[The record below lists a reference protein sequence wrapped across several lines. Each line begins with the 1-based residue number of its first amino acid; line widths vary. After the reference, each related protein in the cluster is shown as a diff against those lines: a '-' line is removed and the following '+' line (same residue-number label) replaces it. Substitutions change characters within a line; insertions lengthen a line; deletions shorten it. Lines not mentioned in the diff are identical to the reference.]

1 MPQRIVRV
9 HPGSLA
15 ARSGIREGETLVS
28 INRTP
33 VLDLVDYQYLTAR
46 PSLEMLLEDNDG
58 QSRTVHVHKL
68 VEEPLGLTLESSL
81 MSCPKTCANHCMFCF
96 IEQMPPG
103 MRPSLYVRDDDWRLS
118 LMAGN
123 FVTLTNL
130 PPQEMDRMIERHASP
145 LYISVQTTNGELR
158 KKMRTSL
165 SASPLYAGGGRAGH
179 PAGGSV
185 SKGDARRA
193 RYAVRL
199 PLRRILSDCEASAAR
214 CGQL

>member
-46 PSLEMLLEDNDG
+46 PSLEMLLEDDNG
-58 QSRTVHVHKL
+58 QSRTVHIHKL
-68 VEEPLGLTLESSL
+68 IEEPLGLTLESSL

-130 PPQEMDRMIERHASP
+130 PPQEMDRASRQPALHLSADDKRRTAQKNAAPHSCRPHHGASP
-145 LYISVQTTNGELR
+145 
-158 KKMRTSL
+158 
-165 SASPLYAGGGRAGH
+165 PLCR
-179 PAGGSV
+179 P
-185 SKGDARRA
+185 
-193 RYAVRL
+193 
-199 PLRRILSDCEASAAR
+199 
-214 CGQL
+214 

>member
-1 MPQRIVRV
+1 MTLPLKSIIICWVILKKKVFRF
-9 HPGSLA
+9 HAPAYCS
-15 ARSGIREGETLVS
+15 RSPRFACRAQHSTKETLVS

-58 QSRTVHVHKL
+58 QSRTVHIHKL

-130 PPQEMDRMIERHASP
+130 PPQENGSHDRAPASP

-158 KKMRTSL
+158 KRCCTTSMPT
-165 SASPLYAGGGRAGH
+165 ASWNTFAA
-179 PAGGSV
+179 
-185 SKGDARRA
+185 
-193 RYAVRL
+193 L
-199 PLRRILSDCEASAAR
+199 PTTT
-214 CGQL
+214 

>member
-1 MPQRIVRV
+1 MPQRIVHV
-9 HPGSLA
+9 YPGSLA
-15 ARSGIREGETLVS
+15 ARSGIREGETLIS

-46 PSLEMLLEDNDG
+46 PSLEMLLEG
-58 QSRTVHVHKL
+58 ESGTQHVVHIHKL
-68 VEEPLGLTLESSL
+68 TEESLGLTLESSL

-130 PPQEMDRMIERHASP
+130 PAREMDRMIERKARQTANCAKKCCITSTPIESWSICIASR
-145 LYISVQTTNGELR
+145 TT
-158 KKMRTSL
+158 T
-165 SASPLYAGGGRAGH
+165 
-179 PAGGSV
+179 
-185 SKGDARRA
+185 
-193 RYAVRL
+193 
-199 PLRRILSDCEASAAR
+199 
-214 CGQL
+214 

>member
-9 HPGSLA
+9 HLGSLA

-81 MSCPKTCANHCMFCF
+81 MSCPKTCAN
-96 IEQMPPG
+96 P
-103 MRPSLYVRDDDWRLS
+103 
-118 LMAGN
+118 
-123 FVTLTNL
+123 
-130 PPQEMDRMIERHASP
+130 
-145 LYISVQTTNGELR
+145 
-158 KKMRTSL
+158 
-165 SASPLYAGGGRAGH
+165 
-179 PAGGSV
+179 V
-185 SKGDARRA
+185 S
-193 RYAVRL
+193 
-199 PLRRILSDCEASAAR
+199 
-214 CGQL
+214 